1 MVIAALL
8 AILGAI
14 QAQNAGMSGMAT
26 TAMMLGA
33 PAVLAAVIA
42 EISRRNGGT
51 TATHHIHCSGL
62 YRNTIRVGC
71 GGSCDCC
78 FHLLPLPNRC

>member
-51 TATHHIHCSGL
+51 TVWQWVLSFI
-62 YRNTIRVGC
+62 
-71 GGSCDCC
+71 
-78 FHLLPLPNRC
+78 PLVLMLAAAAVFLQALE